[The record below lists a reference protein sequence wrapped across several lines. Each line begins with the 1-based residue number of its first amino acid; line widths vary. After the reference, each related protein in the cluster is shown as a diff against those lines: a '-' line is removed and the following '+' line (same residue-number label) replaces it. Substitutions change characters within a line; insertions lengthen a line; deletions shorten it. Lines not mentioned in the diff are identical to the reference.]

1 MTLVKSPSL
10 SLSAPKA
17 SSVRLFSTVAGALA
31 GAAGGAEPPTH
42 GRPVP
47 AFRKQAGM
55 GGGGGLSLR
64 VSQGLVPQI
73 PFVFLLAA
81 AARCQ
86 TTFVSFPRLLSASP
100 LNVAFALVLIGAV
113 PIRQALGTQCT
124 LTG

>member
-1 MTLVKSPSL
+1 M
-10 SLSAPKA
+10 
-17 SSVRLFSTVAGALA
+17 RLFSTVAGALA

-55 GGGGGLSLR
+55 GGGGGALSLR
-64 VSQGLVPQI
+64 VSQGLVPRI

-86 TTFVSFPRLLSASP
+86 TIFVSFPRLLSASP
-100 LNVAFALVLIGAV
+100 LNVAFALVLISAV